1 MIEDLK
7 VQVEKTFGRKID
19 SRGAAELLSED
30 IYLKTNYLI
39 SYNTLR
45 RLFGLAEYRKP
56 RESTLNYLARYCSF
70 ESYQEFCKQYP
81 KIDNW
86 PRWEGFFLT
95 MDKLQIEE
103 LIQQLKMKKNENHDF
118 AIAFSLAAKELIH
131 QNRKNELLQ
140 LFREPAFQF
149 NAIRFDDVSQ
159 IGVILGL
166 HFRTYSNQ
174 AIEEALLREANFR
187 NLVVKSNVDYTQFNA
202 KYGEWVNYME
212 SLPDLD
218 TETSQFLKSLRPFM
232 FIMNKQMPS
241 RKVLNDIPNLDL
253 HQHPILFGRI
263 FCLKLIFSKSKKE
276 RLLYFELMKDRLQ
289 AEPQNRSELLYV
301 PAIQSLLTKNKILVD
316 FTFQELQDL
325 PFPEHWY
332 QISLLA
338 IEQIFIASRLIE
350 KKDYQKAR
358 ALISNNPIEQIRF
371 GYKEI
376 MDIYISF
383 FKCYIARK
391 SIENT
396 AALEAEFRAKRNK
409 VNLPL
414 FEKPYFETYF
424 SEKL

>member
-7 VQVEKTFGRKID
+7 VQVEKTFGRKVD

-70 ESYQEFCKQYP
+70 EDFQEFCKQYP
-81 KIDNW
+81 KIDIW

-95 MDKLQIEE
+95 MDNVQIDV
-103 LIQQLKMKKNENHDF
+103 LILQLKIKKQEHLDF
-118 AIAFSLAAKELIH
+118 PIAFSLAVKELFH
-131 QNRKNELLQ
+131 QNRKEELIQ

-159 IGVILGL
+159 IGVIIGL
-166 HFRTYSNQ
+166 HFRNYTNQ
-174 AIEEALLREANFR
+174 VIEEALLREANFR

-202 KYGEWVNYME
+202 KYGIWINYME
-212 SLPDLD
+212 TLPDLD
-218 TETSQFLKSLRPFM
+218 PETSQFLKSLRPFM
-232 FIMNKQMPS
+232 FIMNKQIPPS
-241 RKVLNDIPNLDL
+241 KVLGEVPALDL
-253 HQHPILFGRI
+253 NQHPILFGRI
-263 FCLKLIFSKSKKE
+263 FCLKIIFSKSKKE
-276 RLLYFELMKDRLQ
+276 KLFYLELMKARLQ

-301 PAIQSLLTKNKILVD
+301 PSIQSLLTKNKTLVD

-325 PFPEHWY
+325 PFPDHWY

-338 IEQIFIASRLIE
+338 IEQIFVASRLLV
-350 KKDYQKAR
+350 KKDFQKAR

-376 MDIYISF
+376 MDVYISF
-383 FKCYIARK
+383 FKCYIASK
-391 SIENT
+391 SKEAT
-396 AALEAEFRAKRNK
+396 TELAAEFKAKRAK

-414 FEKPYFETYF
+414 FETPYFENYF
-424 SEKL
+424 SQKL